1 MVMAPLGKPDQP
13 ELSAS
18 AGFHVIPAGC
28 CLMSPDLQ
36 LQPAAGEEGLRQAR
50 HRFVQ
55 GSRERGGP
63 QLLPAP
69 AVPVLVG
76 KSR

>member
-18 AGFHVIPAGC
+18 AGFHVIPARC

-55 GSRERGGP
+55 GSSCQHRLSRPGGEV
-63 QLLPAP
+63 
-69 AVPVLVG
+69 AV
-76 KSR
+76 RTET